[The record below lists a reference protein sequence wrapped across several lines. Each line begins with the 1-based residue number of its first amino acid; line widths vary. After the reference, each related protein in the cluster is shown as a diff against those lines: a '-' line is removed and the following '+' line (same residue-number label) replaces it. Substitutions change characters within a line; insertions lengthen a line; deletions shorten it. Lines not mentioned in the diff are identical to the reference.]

1 LNEEDV
7 ITASDLKYLIDH
19 GRQVKL
25 IDVRELN
32 EYEICHIDGSK
43 LIPLGELPKRILE
56 LNIDDEHVI
65 YCHTGERSAWAVT
78 YLKKC
83 GLKNVK
89 NLIGGIDAWAVEVDP
104 SIARY

>member
-7 ITASDLKYLIDH
+7 ITASELKYLIDH

-25 IDVRELN
+25 IDVREPN

-56 LNIDDEHVI
+56 FDIDDEHVI
-65 YCHTGERSAWAVT
+65 YCHTGERSAWAVS

-89 NLIGGIDAWAVEVDP
+89 NLIGGIDAWSVGVDQ

>member
-1 LNEEDV
+1 MNEEDV
-7 ITASDLKYLIDH
+7 ITASELKYLIDH

-32 EYEICHIDGSK
+32 EYEICHINGSK

-56 LNIDDEHVI
+56 FDIDDEHVI
-65 YCHTGERSAWAVT
+65 YCHTGERSAWAVA

-89 NLIGGIDAWAVEVDP
+89 NLIGGIDPWSVGVDQ

>member
-1 LNEEDV
+1 MNEEDV
-7 ITASDLKYLIDH
+7 ITASELKYLIDH

-25 IDVRELN
+25 IDVREPN

-56 LNIDDEHVI
+56 FNIDDEHVI
-65 YCHTGERSAWAVT
+65 YCHTGERSAWAVS

-89 NLIGGIDAWAVEVDP
+89 NLIGGIDAWSVGVDQ